1 MPGLVVRRQVLVF
14 SCCGSSSLLHIE
26 LLAEYSLSGASVLQE
41 AEMGPTCAGDI
52 LWAVSAV
59 HLKIAVTSCTVRMKI
74 EHYATLGI
82 MCVIHGPVTPCE
94 NLT

>member
-1 MPGLVVRRQVLVF
+1 
-14 SCCGSSSLLHIE
+14 
-26 LLAEYSLSGASVLQE
+26 
-41 AEMGPTCAGDI
+41 MGPTCAGDI

-74 EHYATLGI
+74 EHYATLSI

-94 NLT
+94 ILTCRVRYIHASSRSHENTPQIHTFTRSADL